1 MKLNFLTFRIELSP
15 RRNTVLHGVWRLFCE
30 ISYCGRRKKNILK
43 VLGTVL
49 QTKQLFLN
57 NFHCTCT
64 YVLYA
69 ERKYSSFFWT
79 QILNP
84 TKLNLCQSE
93 ERYNLYSE
101 KIEFSNELLSCA
113 YKKQGDFFLNSIQQP
128 TQAAIHEIAYD
139 CLVPLRQEYSRKIE
153 KIVQNIGLSQL

>member
-30 ISYCGRRKKNILK
+30 ISYCGRRKKNILGI
-43 VLGTVL
+43 VS

-57 NFHCTCT
+57 NFHCKAH
-64 YVLYA
+64 LYQHRA
-69 ERKYSSFFWT
+69 MYIATFVGLGFWY
-79 QILNP
+79 P
-84 TKLNLCQSE
+84 TKLNLCLSE

-101 KIEFSNELLSCA
+101 KIVFSSELLSYA